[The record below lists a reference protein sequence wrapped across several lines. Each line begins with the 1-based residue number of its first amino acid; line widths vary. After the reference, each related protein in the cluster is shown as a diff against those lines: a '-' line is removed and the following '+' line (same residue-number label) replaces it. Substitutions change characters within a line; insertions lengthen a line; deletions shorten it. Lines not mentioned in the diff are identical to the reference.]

1 MNRRQKNQDK
11 RNRKILGVLNDHTQE
26 VTTIPAMADA
36 DTEFRR
42 QLGLVQPAASQ
53 QLKGRQGPGAT
64 QTKNELEAPLI
75 GQLVKGANA
84 LHLFYKKDG
93 QLDLAKAL
101 HVRRSEYENMGQPEL
116 LREAQDLA
124 DQITIYITKLTPY
137 GYKPGDANTPGDHEK
152 LDAQVKAYG
161 ASLPGHT
168 SARSQG
174 KLGTSTVRTVFK
186 DISTYLDGDFRSTVE
201 LLVDDHPDL
210 YQLLRDAMRIDDTGG
225 KKKSKGGTEPG
236 A

>member
-11 RNRKILGVLNDHTQE
+11 RNQKILGVLDNYTQE
-26 VTTIPAMADA
+26 VATIPAMADA

-53 QLKGRQGPGAT
+53 QLKGRQGTGAT
-64 QTKNELEAPLI
+64 QTKNTLEAPLI

-84 LHLFYKKDG
+84 LRLFYKKAG
-93 QLDLAKAL
+93 HLDLANAL
-101 HVRRSEYENMGQPEL
+101 HIRRSEYENMGQPEL
-116 LREAQDLA
+116 LREARDLA
-124 DQITIYITKLTPY
+124 DQIIAHSAKLVPY
-137 GYKPGDANTPGDHEK
+137 GYKPGDADTPGDHEK
-152 LDAQVKAYG
+152 LDAQVEAYA

-174 KLGTSTVRTVFK
+174 KLGTSTVRHVLK
-186 DISTYLDGDFRSTVE
+186 DISAYLDGDFRSAVE
-201 LLVDDHPDL
+201 LLVDDHEKL

-225 KKKSKGGTEPG
+225 KKKRKGNTGPG